1 MSTITRI
8 CFARHGETDW
18 NAERRMQGHIDIPL
32 NSHGQVQAQRLAQS
46 LQHAGHTFDHLYSS
60 DLQRAADTAKQVSNA
75 LKLSITIDPIFR
87 ERHVG
92 VLQGLRLDD
101 APHEV
106 PDVWQAHL
114 ARDIQHDLGGGESIQ
129 AFHERAQR
137 ALATLLAAHAGQT
150 ILVVSHGGTLD
161 MMYRIATK
169 QALDQARVAVV
180 PNTSLNWIAFDGKA
194 WSVERWADTDH
205 LSTLALDNVDI

>member
-18 NAERRMQGHIDIPL
+18 NAERRMQGHIDTPL
-32 NSHGQVQAQRLAQS
+32 NSHGQAQAQRLAQS
-46 LQHAGHTFDHLYSS
+46 LQHAGHTFNHLYSS
-60 DLQRAADTAKQVSNA
+60 DLQRAADTAKQVSHA
-75 LKLSITIDPIFR
+75 LGLSITIDPIFR

-101 APHEV
+101 APHAV
-106 PDVWQAHL
+106 PEVWQAHL

-137 ALATLLAAHAGQT
+137 ALAMLVAAHQGQT

-161 MMYRIATK
+161 MMYRIASK

-180 PNTSLNWIAFDGKA
+180 PNTSLNWIAYDGKT

-205 LSTLALDNVDI
+205 LSTLALDNVDL

>member
-18 NAERRMQGHIDIPL
+18 NAERRMQGHIDTPL
-32 NSHGQVQAQRLAQS
+32 NSHGQLQAQRLAQS
-46 LQHAGHTFDHLYSS
+46 LQRASHTFDHLYSS
-60 DLQRAADTAKQVSNA
+60 DLQRAADTAKQVSSA
-75 LKLSITIDPIFR
+75 LGLGITINSIFR

-101 APHEV
+101 APQAIPEI
-106 PDVWQAHL
+106 WQAHL

-129 AFHERAQR
+129 AFHERAQQ
-137 ALATLLAAHAGQT
+137 ALVMLVAAHAGQT

-169 QALDQARVAVV
+169 QALDQARIAIV
-180 PNTSLNWIAFDGKA
+180 PNTSLNWIAFDGKT

-205 LSTLALDNVDI
+205 LSTLALDNVDL

>member
-1 MSTITRI
+1 MSMITRI

-75 LKLSITIDPIFR
+75 LELSITIDPIFR

-101 APHEV
+101 APHQV

>member
-18 NAERRMQGHIDIPL
+18 NAERRMQGHIDTPL
-32 NSHGQVQAQRLAQS
+32 NSHGQAQAKLLAQS
-46 LQHAGHTFDHLYSS
+46 LQRAGHTFDHLYSS
-60 DLQRAADTAKQVSNA
+60 DLERAADTAKQVSSA
-75 LKLSITIDPIFR
+75 LGLGITIDPIFR

-101 APHEV
+101 APQAIPEI
-106 PDVWQAHL
+106 WQAHL

-129 AFHERAQR
+129 AFHERAQQ
-137 ALATLLAAHAGQT
+137 ALAMLVAAHAGQT

-169 QALDQARVAVV
+169 QALDQARIAIV
-180 PNTSLNWIAFDGKA
+180 PNTSLNWIAFDGKT

-205 LSTLALDNVDI
+205 LSTTALDNVDL

>member
-18 NAERRMQGHIDIPL
+18 NAERRMQGHIDTPL
-32 NSHGQVQAQRLAQS
+32 NDHGQAQARLLAQS
-46 LQHAGHTFDHLYSS
+46 LQRAGHAFDHLYSS
-60 DLQRAADTAKQVSNA
+60 DLERAADTAKQVSSA
-75 LKLSITIDPIFR
+75 LGLDITINPVFR

-92 VLQGLRLDD
+92 VLQGLLLDE
-101 APHEV
+101 APHAAAE
-106 PDVWQAHL
+106 VWQAHL
-114 ARDIQHDLGGGESIQ
+114 ARDIHHDLGGGESIQ
-129 AFHERAQR
+129 AFHERAQG
-137 ALATLLAAHAGQT
+137 ALAMLVAAHAGKT

-169 QALDQARVAVV
+169 QALNQARVAVV
-180 PNTSLNWIAFDGKA
+180 PNTSLNWIAFDGDA

-205 LSTLALDNVDI
+205 LSTLALDNVDL

>member
-1 MSTITRI
+1 
-8 CFARHGETDW
+8 
-18 NAERRMQGHIDIPL
+18 MQGHIDTPL
-32 NSHGQVQAQRLAQS
+32 NSHGQLQAQRLAQS
-46 LQHAGHTFDHLYSS
+46 LQRAGHTFDHLYSS
-60 DLQRAADTAKQVSNA
+60 DLQRAADTAKQVSHA
-75 LKLSITIDPIFR
+75 LELSITIDPIFR

-101 APHEV
+101 APQAIPEI
-106 PDVWQAHL
+106 WQAHL

-129 AFHERAQR
+129 AFHERAQQ
-137 ALATLLAAHAGQT
+137 ALAMLVAAHAGQT

-169 QALDQARVAVV
+169 QALDQARIAIV
-180 PNTSLNWIAFDGKA
+180 PNTSLNWIAFDGKT

-205 LSTLALDNVDI
+205 LSTLALDNVDL

>member
-32 NSHGQVQAQRLAQS
+32 NSNGQAQAKLLAQS

-60 DLQRAADTAKQVSNA
+60 DLERATDTAKQVSSA
-75 LKLSITIDPIFR
+75 LGLSITINPIFR

-92 VLQGLRLDD
+92 VLQGLRLDE
-101 APHEV
+101 APHTV
-106 PDVWQAHL
+106 PEVWQAHL
-114 ARDIQHDLGGGESIQ
+114 ARNIEHDLGGGESIKQ
-129 AFHERAQR
+129 FHARAQQ
-137 ALATLLAAHAGQT
+137 ALAMLVAAHPGQT

-161 MMYRIATK
+161 MMYRIANK
-169 QALDQARVAVV
+169 QALDQARVAIV
-180 PNTSLNWIAFDGKA
+180 PNTSLNWIAFDGET

-205 LSTLALDNVDI
+205 LNTLALDGVDL

>member
-18 NAERRMQGHIDIPL
+18 NAERRMQGHIDTPL
-32 NSHGQVQAQRLAQS
+32 NSHGQLQAQRLAQS
-46 LQHAGHTFDHLYSS
+46 LQRASHTFDHLYSS
-60 DLQRAADTAKQVSNA
+60 DLQRAADTAKQVSSA
-75 LKLSITIDPIFR
+75 LGLGITINSIFR

-101 APHEV
+101 APQAIPEI
-106 PDVWQAHL
+106 WQAHL

-129 AFHERAQR
+129 QFHERAQR
-137 ALATLLAAHAGQT
+137 ALAMLVAAHTGQT

-169 QALDQARVAVV
+169 QALDQARIAIV
-180 PNTSLNWIAFDGKA
+180 PNTSLNWIAFDGKT

-205 LSTLALDNVDI
+205 LSTTALDNVDL

>member
-1 MSTITRI
+1 L
-8 CFARHGETDW
+8 G
-18 NAERRMQGHIDIPL
+18 
-32 NSHGQVQAQRLAQS
+32 
-46 LQHAGHTFDHLYSS
+46 
-60 DLQRAADTAKQVSNA
+60 
-75 LKLSITIDPIFR
+75 LSISIDPIFR

-101 APHEV
+101 APHAV
-106 PDVWQAHL
+106 PEVWQAHL
-114 ARDIQHDLGGGESIQ
+114 ARDIHHDLGGGESIQ

-137 ALATLLAAHAGQT
+137 ALAMLVAAHAGQT

-180 PNTSLNWIAFDGKA
+180 PNTSLNWIAYDGEA
-194 WSVERWADTDH
+194 WSIERWADTDH
-205 LSTLALDNVDI
+205 LSTLALDNVDL

>member
-1 MSTITRI
+1 MGTITRI

-32 NSHGQVQAQRLAQS
+32 NSNGQAQARLLAQS
-46 LQHAGHTFDHLYSS
+46 LQRAGHTFDHLYSS
-60 DLQRAADTAKQVSNA
+60 DLERAADTAKQVSSA

-92 VLQGLRLDD
+92 VLQGLLLNE
-101 APHEV
+101 APHAV

-114 ARDIQHDLGGGESIQ
+114 ARDIYHDLGGGESIQ
-129 AFHERAQR
+129 AFHQRAQR
-137 ALATLLAAHAGQT
+137 ALAMLVGAHAGKT

-169 QALDQARVAVV
+169 QALNQARVAVV
-180 PNTSLNWIAFDGKA
+180 PNTSLNWIAYDGES

-205 LSTLALDNVDI
+205 LSTLALDNVDL

>member
-18 NAERRMQGHIDIPL
+18 NAERRMQGHIDTPL
-32 NSHGQVQAQRLAQS
+32 NDHGQAQARLLAQS
-46 LQHAGHTFDHLYSS
+46 LQRAGHAFDHLYSS
-60 DLQRAADTAKQVSNA
+60 DLERAADTAKQVSST
-75 LKLSITIDPIFR
+75 LGLGITINPIFR

-92 VLQGLRLDD
+92 VLQGLLLDE
-101 APHEV
+101 APHAAAE
-106 PDVWQAHL
+106 VWQAHL
-114 ARDIQHDLGGGESIQ
+114 ARDIHHDLGGGESIQ
-129 AFHERAQR
+129 QFHERAQS
-137 ALATLLAAHAGQT
+137 ALAMLVAAHAGKT

-169 QALDQARVAVV
+169 QALNQARVAVV
-180 PNTSLNWIAFDGKA
+180 PNTSLNWIAFDGDA

-205 LSTLALDNVDI
+205 LSTLALDNVEL

>member
-1 MSTITRI
+1 
-8 CFARHGETDW
+8 
-18 NAERRMQGHIDIPL
+18 
-32 NSHGQVQAQRLAQS
+32 
-46 LQHAGHTFDHLYSS
+46 
-60 DLQRAADTAKQVSNA
+60 LQRAADTAKQVSHA
-75 LKLSITIDPIFR
+75 LELNITIDPIFR

-101 APHEV
+101 APHAV
-106 PDVWQAHL
+106 PEVWQAHL
-114 ARDIQHDLGGGESIQ
+114 ARNIEHDLGGGESIQ

-137 ALATLLAAHAGQT
+137 ALAMLVAAHAGQT

-180 PNTSLNWIAFDGKA
+180 PNTSLNWIAYDGA
-194 WSVERWADTDH
+194 VWSVERWADTDH
-205 LSTLALDNVDI
+205 LSTLALDNVDL

>member
-1 MSTITRI
+1 
-8 CFARHGETDW
+8 
-18 NAERRMQGHIDIPL
+18 MQGHIDIPL

-75 LKLSITIDPIFR
+75 LELSITIDPIFR

-101 APHEV
+101 APHQV

-137 ALATLLAAHAGQT
+137 ALAMLVAAHRGQT

-205 LSTLALDNVDI
+205 LSTLALDNVDL

>member
-75 LKLSITIDPIFR
+75 LELSITIDPIFR

-205 LSTLALDNVDI
+205 LSTLALDNVDL

>member
-1 MSTITRI
+1 
-8 CFARHGETDW
+8 
-18 NAERRMQGHIDIPL
+18 MQGHIDTPL
-32 NSHGQVQAQRLAQS
+32 NSHGQLQAQRLAQS
-46 LQHAGHTFDHLYSS
+46 LQRAGHTFDHLYSS
-60 DLQRAADTAKQVSNA
+60 DLQRAADTAKQVSHA
-75 LKLSITIDPIFR
+75 LELSITIDPIFR

-101 APHEV
+101 APQAIPEI
-106 PDVWQAHL
+106 WQAHL

-129 AFHERAQR
+129 QFHERAQR
-137 ALATLLAAHAGQT
+137 ALAMLVAAHTGQT

-180 PNTSLNWIAFDGKA
+180 PNTSLNWIAYDGA
-194 WSVERWADTDH
+194 VWSVERWADTDH
-205 LSTLALDNVDI
+205 LSTLALDNVDL

>member
-18 NAERRMQGHIDIPL
+18 NAERRMQGHIDTPL
-32 NSHGQVQAQRLAQS
+32 NTQGQAQARLLAQS
-46 LQHAGHTFDHLYSS
+46 LQHAGHAFDHLYSS
-60 DLQRAADTAKQVSNA
+60 DLERAADTAKEVSSA
-75 LKLSITIDPIFR
+75 LGLGITINPIFR

-101 APHEV
+101 APHAV

-114 ARDIQHDLGGGESIQ
+114 ARNIEHDLGGGESIQ

-137 ALATLLAAHAGQT
+137 ALAMLVDAHAGQT

-169 QALDQARVAVV
+169 QALDQARVAIV
-180 PNTSLNWIAFDGKA
+180 PNTSLNWIAFDGKT

-205 LSTLALDNVDI
+205 LSTIALDNVDL

>member
-18 NAERRMQGHIDIPL
+18 NAERRMQGHIDTPL
-32 NSHGQVQAQRLAQS
+32 NSHGQLQAQRLAQS
-46 LQHAGHTFDHLYSS
+46 LQRAGHTFDHLYSS
-60 DLQRAADTAKQVSNA
+60 DLQRAADTAKQVSHA
-75 LKLSITIDPIFR
+75 LELSITIDPIFR

-101 APHEV
+101 APHAV
-106 PDVWQAHL
+106 PEVWQAHL
-114 ARDIQHDLGGGESIQ
+114 ARDIHHDLGGGESIQ

-137 ALATLLAAHAGQT
+137 ALAMLVAAHTGRT

-194 WSVERWADTDH
+194 WSVERWADIDH
-205 LSTLALDNVDI
+205 LSTLALDNVDL

>member
-75 LKLSITIDPIFR
+75 LELSITIDPIFR

-137 ALATLLAAHAGQT
+137 ALAMLVAAHRGQT

-205 LSTLALDNVDI
+205 LSTLALDNVDL